1 MSRIICEVCGTSYP
15 DTAAQC
21 PICGCV
27 KAAGKQTVAGDTELK
42 KPENKK
48 TTNHVRGGRYSKAN
62 VRKRNKANHVKPAS
76 YDRKKEPDDRSN
88 RGLVILAVIL
98 LLAIIAVLAYIAIR
112 FWGPE
117 WKPGGKPTTAATTQT
132 TVSTV
137 PSTTADTTPDLRCTD
152 LTLSVN
158 VVELE
163 AKGQSWLLNVK
174 TEPEN
179 TTDPV
184 RYITSDD
191 SVAMVTEQGK
201 VVAIG
206 PGQAII
212 TISCGEVEK
221 NCRIVCAF
229 QEETQPTETT
239 ATTDTTAPTEEDEKL
254 ELNREDITFSRQGEE
269 WQLYSGPI
277 AKPLITWSTGDASI
291 ARVENGKVVAV
302 GPGTTTVYAEYNG
315 QKDSCIIRCSFS
327 VESTSDGGGFNTG
340 ISEDGGAEG

>member
-15 DTAAQC
+15 DTVAQC

-42 KPENKK
+42 KPENNK

-98 LLAIIAVLAYIAIR
+98 LLAIIAVLAYIVIR
-112 FWGPE
+112 FWGPD
-117 WKPGGKPTTAATTQT
+117 WKTDSKTTTALNQTTGTTAAD
-132 TVSTV
+132 
-137 PSTTADTTPDLRCTD
+137 TTADTTPDLRCTD

-179 TTDPV
+179 TMDPIH
-184 RYITSDD
+184 YITSDN
-191 SVAMVTEQGK
+191 SVATVTDQGK
-201 VVAIG
+201 VVAVG

-212 TISCGEVEK
+212 TISCGDVDK
-221 NCRIVCAF
+221 TCRIVCAF
-229 QEETQPTETT
+229 QEETEPTETT
-239 ATTDTTAPTEEDEKL
+239 TVATTTAPVDEDEKL

-269 WQLYSGPI
+269 WQLYSGSI
-277 AKPLITWSTGDASI
+277 AKPLITWSTDDASI
-291 ARVENGKVVAV
+291 AKIENGKVTAV
-302 GPGTTTVYAEYNG
+302 GPGTTNVYAEYNG
-315 QKDSCIIRCSFS
+315 QKVSCIIRCSFS
-327 VESTSDGGGFNTG
+327 VDDSSDGDGFDTG
-340 ISEDGGAEG
+340 ISEDDGAAG